1 VALSLPAHERWTEQI
16 EVGETTS
23 ITRDVALR
31 PAPAIGVSASA
42 DLGARPPADRPAAL
56 AAPAPAPPRGADRF
70 APAWIAGGAAVVL
83 AAVGAVYGAS
93 ARADARALGRLAAP
107 DGATATARARS
118 ARANARTANVLYGL
132 SAGAA
137 GLSAMFLV
145 VEF

>member
-1 VALSLPAHERWTEQI
+1 VALSLPEHERWTERI
-16 EVGETTS
+16 EVGQAAS
-23 ITRDVALR
+23 ITRDIALK
-31 PAPAIGVSASA
+31 PSPPIAASSSA
-42 DLGARPPADRPAAL
+42 DLTARPPADGPREL
-56 AAPAPAPPRGADRF
+56 AGVAPAPARGVDRF
-70 APAWIAGGAAVVL
+70 VSAWIAGGASVLL
-83 AAVGAVYGAS
+83 AAVGVVYGAS
-93 ARADARALGRLAAP
+93 ARADEQAISRLAAP